1 MFQSFKL
8 NVNNP
13 HFLVMQGRITKVLNM
28 KPMEMLKML
37 EEAIGTQM
45 YQEKRA
51 RAVKNMEKKDKD
63 LADIEQVHFHDLTS
77 VKHFECF
84 PHTSFWPCNVSQRE
98 SP

>member
-1 MFQSFKL
+1 MFQTFKL

-51 RAVKNMEKKDKD
+51 KALKNMEKKENN
-63 LADIEQVHFHDLTS
+63 LTDIH
-77 VKHFECF
+77 
-84 PHTSFWPCNVSQRE
+84 
-98 SP
+98 

>member
-1 MFQSFKL
+1 MFQAFKL

-45 YQEKRA
+45 YQEKRG
-51 RAVKNMEKKDKD
+51 RALKNMEKKEND
-63 LADIEQVHFHDLTS
+63 LADIQQVRNTMHSLYIRKLAPAFA
-77 VKHFECF
+77 
-84 PHTSFWPCNVSQRE
+84 
-98 SP
+98 